1 VSTTR
6 LEAFSDGVFAI
17 AITLLVLD
25 LAIGQSGNALHRVLD
40 GWPFYL
46 AYVVSFLTIGAAW
59 LAHHRITGRLTKAD
73 SILLRLNLLVLLV
86 ISFLPFPTRPVAE
99 GLHETDGERVYVTL
113 YGLTLLAARVL
124 LFALDEYARREHL
137 YADDETDEDEK
148 VREPFPRRPRVCRR
162 HPDRT
167 RRHWSRRGALLLA
180 RDLPGRPVQGT
191 APPALQ
197 STLTSRWARVRG
209 TRSRSLE
216 RIATADVAGGST
228 WRKAFGSVQR

>member
-86 ISFLPFPTRPVAE
+86 ISFLPFPTRLVAE

-148 VREPFPRRPRVCRR
+148 VRANLFPVVLAYVAAILIGLAVTGVAVGLYC
-162 HPDRT
+162 
-167 RRHWSRRGALLLA
+167 LLA
-180 RDLPGRPVQGT
+180 IFLVVPFKELRRLLFNRP
-191 APPALQ
+191 
-197 STLTSRWARVRG
+197 
-209 TRSRSLE
+209 
-216 RIATADVAGGST
+216 
-228 WRKAFGSVQR
+228 